1 MGSVDMTRVP
11 SVLKA
16 QRIVDTSVG
25 RGLNS
30 RAFWRPGAVEAVPGV
45 VEARLGKWEM
55 SLGGGR
61 QDRAVED
68 SPGRW
73 EMSPGLWNSAWASG
87 SDSLGRGSQQ

>member
-1 MGSVDMTRVP
+1 MTRVP

-16 QRIVDTSVG
+16 RRIVDTSVG

-30 RAFWRPGAVEAVPGV
+30 REFWRPEAVEAVPGV

-61 QDRAVED
+61 QDRAVGD
-68 SPGRW
+68 VPGAVELCLGKW
-73 EMSPGLWNSAWASG
+73 E
-87 SDSLGRGSQQ
+87 R